1 MGPIHLIIV
10 KGLYLCRR
18 SLQAPMMWRFFPSSQ
33 TLLPTFI
40 SIILLLSLCDCCAS
54 MLFWTSCL
62 ASSSSFS
69 LTSAAGVFPSI
80 SCMLTWGLV
89 PIRSSCGEQRV
100 MLFFQELWVNSA
112 IRSNLV
118 QLFCCPVVQ
127 GLRYCS
133 IQAFIHSICPSVLG

>member
-1 MGPIHLIIV
+1 
-10 KGLYLCRR
+10 
-18 SLQAPMMWRFFPSSQ
+18 MMWRFFPSSQ
-33 TLLPTFI
+33 TLLPIFI
-40 SIILLLSLCDCCAS
+40 SVILLLSFHNCHS
-54 MLFWTSCL
+54 SRLFWTLCL
-62 ASSSSFS
+62 ASSNSFS
-69 LTSAAGVFPSI
+69 LSSAAGVFPSI

-89 PIRSSCGEQRV
+89 PIRSSCGERRV

-112 IRSNLV
+112 IRSNLA